1 MSTRFDAY
9 TATTRAMKAE
19 EAFPLFF
26 RLGDEIKMTRGHN
39 HFKER
44 MAAVDA
50 SGSEVG
56 FVQWGGS
63 HGDRIMIE
71 VKGERTPAFVDKLR
85 EAAEEHRC
93 TRGDAC
99 ADFDSS
105 GEFERLYGHLKVI
118 KEQRD
123 IYSQHLGDW
132 DKPDLGRTYFMGAKS
147 SAVRVRLYEKGKQ
160 PEYRHLSRPNW
171 ARLEVQVRP
180 ATTDQKIQFAKLGP
194 DALWGAGRWTRD
206 IAAVVL
212 QNHIEPHPAGTT
224 YRLTSDETALRW
236 MCKQYGS
243 RLLNLADE
251 LGGWDVLGLTLG
263 EMVKEESQRRKRG
276 GVL

>member
-9 TATTRAMKAE
+9 TATTTAMKAE
-19 EAFPLFF
+19 EAFPMFF
-26 RLGDEIKMTRGHN
+26 RLGDEVKMTRGHN

-44 MAAVDA
+44 LAAVDS
-50 SGSEVG
+50 SGNEVG

-71 VKGERTPAFVDKLR
+71 VKGERTPSFVEKLR
-85 EAAEEHRC
+85 EADQAHRC
-93 TRGDAC
+93 TRMDSC
-99 ADFDSS
+99 ADFDQS
-105 GEFERLYGHLKVI
+105 GEFERLYGHLRSI

-123 IYSQHLGDW
+123 IYAQHLGDW
-132 DKPDLGRTYFMGAKS
+132 DKPEMGRTYFMGAPS

-160 PEYRHLSRPNW
+160 PEYRHLNKPYWS
-171 ARLEVQVRP
+171 RLEVQVRP
-180 ATTDQKIQFAKLGP
+180 ATTEAKTKYSTLTAD
-194 DALWGAGRWTRD
+194 DAWGAGRWTRD
-206 IAAVVL
+206 IAGIVL
-212 QNHIEPHPAGTT
+212 QNHINPHPAGTT
-224 YRLTSDETALRW
+224 YRLTTDEAALRW

-263 EMVKEESQRRKRG
+263 EMVKEEQQRRKRG
-276 GVL
+276 I